1 MKITMSEN
9 KRSADVT
16 HGNNEVISFNIE
28 GFAKAYSSS
37 NDNINSNNI
46 FDVLN
51 NYLSYLDS
59 LEETKDN
66 TTEIYDNLKIML
78 DVLLSS
84 NDDINILIQRLQAIS
99 VYIVEAINIDKLE
112 YWVNNIADINLPILP
127 VEYNQSIC
135 GGTRETTYLKTDYR
149 DLVVLAIATRVF
161 VPIWGE
167 LVDVI
172 KKTISQDKE
181 YYCYLLLVN
190 TKLYKYKAMVFLRN
204 YVKLNLN
211 RLISENYIR
220 TVSLLSP
227 TTIDDLPAITTALCI
242 VRRVALKN
250 ITVDID
256 GKTLVT
262 YIYSYI
268 MQRSDPNR
276 ADHVR
281 SKNPNAIVND
291 SGQERS
297 RAEAYRE
304 KSDVPIG
311 DLTAIKV
318 YLSDVK
324 NVAEHIM
331 PGLSE
336 HPLFNVNY
344 QAVMQNLKDH
354 IVTDGQLAIVQW
366 IIQKIAPARLLKYF
380 TNEEILKLLAVTQLY
395 LWVNNFKEVCL
406 ILSGKIDNNST
417 ISIYT
422 KSQINKS
429 DVAILDQYYKL
440 RRLTSGSK
448 GATRE
453 NVAVKAIEI
462 ISAEFFTSGWIT
474 TLPDVMLSEIQPDKR
489 RRLSCPPEI
498 RNYLSR
504 LVIHLAQAQEKE

>member
-181 YYCYLLLVN
+181 YYCYLL
-190 TKLYKYKAMVFLRN
+190 
-204 YVKLNLN
+204 
-211 RLISENYIR
+211 
-220 TVSLLSP
+220 P
-227 TTIDDLPAITTALCI
+227 
-242 VRRVALKN
+242 VRR
-250 ITVDID
+250 
-256 GKTLVT
+256 
-262 YIYSYI
+262 
-268 MQRSDPNR
+268 
-276 ADHVR
+276 
-281 SKNPNAIVND
+281 
-291 SGQERS
+291 
-297 RAEAYRE
+297 
-304 KSDVPIG
+304 
-311 DLTAIKV
+311 
-318 YLSDVK
+318 
-324 NVAEHIM
+324 
-331 PGLSE
+331 
-336 HPLFNVNY
+336 
-344 QAVMQNLKDH
+344 
-354 IVTDGQLAIVQW
+354 TD
-366 IIQKIAPARLLKYF
+366 
-380 TNEEILKLLAVTQLY
+380 
-395 LWVNNFKEVCL
+395 
-406 ILSGKIDNNST
+406 
-417 ISIYT
+417 
-422 KSQINKS
+422 
-429 DVAILDQYYKL
+429 
-440 RRLTSGSK
+440 
-448 GATRE
+448 
-453 NVAVKAIEI
+453 
-462 ISAEFFTSGWIT
+462 
-474 TLPDVMLSEIQPDKR
+474 
-489 RRLSCPPEI
+489 
-498 RNYLSR
+498 
-504 LVIHLAQAQEKE
+504 

>member
-181 YYCYLLLVN
+181 YYCYLLLVK
-190 TKLYKYKAMVFLRN
+190 TKLYKHKALSFLRN
-204 YVKLNLN
+204 YVKLNLI
-211 RLISENYIR
+211 RLISDNYVR
-220 TVSLLSP
+220 TISLMSP
-227 TTIDDLPAITTALCI
+227 TTIDDLPAITTALCV
-242 VRRVALKN
+242 VRRVALKRV
-250 ITVDID
+250 TPSVD
-256 GKTLVT
+256 GKTLVN

-268 MQRSDPNR
+268 MQRADPNR
-276 ADHVR
+276 SEHVR
-281 SKNPNAIVND
+281 SKNPNLLI
-291 SGQERS
+291 SWERETHFGGC
-297 RAEAYRE
+297 R
-304 KSDVPIG
+304 
-311 DLTAIKV
+311 
-318 YLSDVK
+318 K
-324 NVAEHIM
+324 NR
-331 PGLSE
+331 
-336 HPLFNVNY
+336 
-344 QAVMQNLKDH
+344 
-354 IVTDGQLAIVQW
+354 
-366 IIQKIAPARLLKYF
+366 II
-380 TNEEILKLLAVTQLY
+380 
-395 LWVNNFKEVCL
+395 
-406 ILSGKIDNNST
+406 
-417 ISIYT
+417 
-422 KSQINKS
+422 
-429 DVAILDQYYKL
+429 
-440 RRLTSGSK
+440 
-448 GATRE
+448 
-453 NVAVKAIEI
+453 
-462 ISAEFFTSGWIT
+462 
-474 TLPDVMLSEIQPDKR
+474 
-489 RRLSCPPEI
+489 
-498 RNYLSR
+498 
-504 LVIHLAQAQEKE
+504 